1 MRLFFARNPVSLTE
15 VPVSM
20 PETVFAICDIAI
32 AETSHST

>member
-1 MRLFFARNPVSLTE
+1 MRLFFTRNPVSLTE

-20 PETVFAICDIAI
+20 LETVFAICDIAI